1 METNS
6 SPTTEVSVKD
16 LFNLLVVDL
25 TLHRRVPDT
34 LHTSL
39 SLLASMY
46 SLTSTVCPLLM
57 SILPA
62 SPMIKSPAFALTL

>member
-16 LFNLLVVDL
+16 LFNLLVVHL

-39 SLLASMY
+39 SLCLHNII
-46 SLTSTVCPLLM
+46 SLS
-57 SILPA
+57 SR
-62 SPMIKSPAFALTL
+62 K